1 MIMGMQTQFVV
12 QSYSKGQRGKMNAD
26 TPFIAK
32 DVAHARR
39 TAERMAKD
47 KPMVIAFANTGDAET
62 GDFEEPKLIF
72 AHGDQLPPEIDE
84 MEKL

>member
-1 MIMGMQTQFVV
+1 MSMQTQYVV
-12 QSYSKGQRGKMNAD
+12 QSYSKAPRGKLSGD

-39 TAERMAKD
+39 TAERMAKE

-62 GDFEEPKLIF
+62 GDFEEPKLIY
-72 AHGDQLPPEIDE
+72 AHGDTLPPEIEE
-84 MEKL
+84 MERV